1 MSKQDTSLFKN
12 LSKLYKKVVGDDQ
25 VVYDIDTTGIEA
37 RHLEYNNN
45 PVGNNDIIVS
55 TIKSNN
61 VISDNIARAES
72 KVVSTES
79 QKPQIKNVNV
89 VEISKKSDSKSTS
102 EKNVRGHSNSE
113 ILNLLNV
120 TYNNQVMCTNGL
132 FHMYDKFRN
141 EIYIDKSSGK
151 MDNRAR
157 YKTIYVADKVV
168 VADIINH
175 EVDEHVIL
183 DKESLQ
189 YIFKT
194 KNKLKVQDNLIYEAN
209 DKLNGEYR
217 IFSDSGKS
225 LVTYPNIISIEK
237 AYKNIYIV
245 KTQQMYEDR
254 LIIFD
259 RRTDSFKD
267 LTENKRYVLVNRPAE
282 YVEVHVM
289 NGGVYNY
296 SFYDQSCVN
305 TFTNEEEK
313 NIQLWSIV

>member
-1 MSKQDTSLFKN
+1 
-12 LSKLYKKVVGDDQ
+12 
-25 VVYDIDTTGIEA
+25 
-37 RHLEYNNN
+37 
-45 PVGNNDIIVS
+45 
-55 TIKSNN
+55 
-61 VISDNIARAES
+61 
-72 KVVSTES
+72 
-79 QKPQIKNVNV
+79 
-89 VEISKKSDSKSTS
+89 
-102 EKNVRGHSNSE
+102 
-113 ILNLLNV
+113 
-120 TYNNQVMCTNGL
+120 MCTNGL